1 MNGLN
6 RWNFGKGSGL
16 RGRLSDP
23 FFSGTRE
30 VRICRK
36 SRLTFRGGLDIL
48 ARCISGRKRCNFR
61 YFINLYHI

>member
-1 MNGLN
+1 MSGLN
-6 RWNFGKGSGL
+6 RLNFGEGSGH

-23 FFSGTRE
+23 FFLGSRK

-48 ARCISGRKRCNFR
+48 ARCISGRK
-61 YFINLYHI
+61 